1 MNRIIISLTLILI
14 AFSAC
19 TPTTDEPADGII
31 GRWKIEKMNQG
42 ENDLGPVLN
51 PNSDRWIQFNDKGTY
66 ESGGTPFGP
75 NSGIFTFEDT
85 RLYLD
90 SDAGEADDSYWLVS
104 YENGN
109 LILSSNEQE
118 QKVVTRVEFTMDLKE
133 SL

>member
-1 MNRIIISLTLILI
+1 MNRIIISMILTII
-14 AFSAC
+14 AISAC
-19 TPTTDEPADGII
+19 TPTSDEPADGII
-31 GRWKIEKMNQG
+31 GRWKIDKMQQG

-51 PNSDRWIQFNDKGTY
+51 PNNDRWIQFNDKGTY

-75 NSGIFTFEDT
+75 NSGIFTLEDAK
-85 RLYLD
+85 LYLD

-118 QKVVTRVEFTMDLKE
+118 QKVVTKVQFAAE
-133 SL
+133 